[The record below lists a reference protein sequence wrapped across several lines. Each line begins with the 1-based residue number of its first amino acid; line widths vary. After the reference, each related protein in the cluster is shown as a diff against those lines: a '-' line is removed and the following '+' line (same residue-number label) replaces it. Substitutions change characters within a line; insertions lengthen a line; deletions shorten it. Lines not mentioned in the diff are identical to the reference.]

1 MIVKDVVR
9 ELALHSAASLQLA
22 MEILDRTARGVVLAV
37 DDEFHLLGTITDG
50 DIRRGLLAGLSLN
63 SPLKDILLRKTAS
76 EFAAPVTV
84 RMDAQRIDILRLM
97 DERSVRHIPVLDDEG
112 HVVDLVT
119 ADQLAP
125 HKLLTQAVVMAGG
138 FGSRLTPLTDQMP
151 KPMLEVGDKPI
162 LEHIVGQL
170 QQAGIRRL
178 SVTTHYRPE
187 VIEEHFGAGE
197 NFGLEIAYVNE
208 DQPLGTAGALSLL
221 APCEE
226 PMLVMNGDIM
236 TRVDFRAMLAFHRE
250 HGADLTVGVRQYDM
264 SVPYGV
270 VRCDG
275 AAVRAIEEKPVVNF
289 LVNAGIYLIE
299 PAAHRRIPSAQRFD
313 MTDLIAKLTAEGRSV
328 AAFPIVEYW
337 LDIGRHG
344 DFAQAQQDFKSW
356 EAAR

>member
-1 MIVKDVVR
+1 MKTHPLDETLWVAPEATIHEAMRRINASALGIVLV
-9 ELALHSAASLQLA
+9 
-22 MEILDRTARGVVLAV
+22 LDAGRR
-37 DDEFHLLGTITDG
+37 LLDTLTDG
-50 DIRRGLLAGLSLN
+50 DLRRAILDGSPLDAPVRGAIELKGAAHPHPCVAPVGSDSATLLALMRTHVIRQI
-63 SPLKDILLRKTAS
+63 PLIDAERR
-76 EFAAPVTV
+76 VT
-84 RMDAQRIDILRLM
+84 
-97 DERSVRHIPVLDDEG
+97 G
-112 HVVDLVT
+112 LVT
-119 ADQLAP
+119 IDDLLPEQAP
-125 HKLLTQAVVMAGG
+125 LQAVVMAGG
-138 FGSRLTPLTDQMP
+138 FGSRLTPLTDEMP
-151 KPMLEVGDKPI
+151 KPMLHVGDKPI

-170 QQAGIRRL
+170 QQAGIRRV
-178 SVTTHYRPE
+178 SFTTHYRPE
-187 VIEEHFGAGE
+187 AIEEHFGDGE

-226 PMLVMNGDIM
+226 PMLVMNGDIL

-270 VRCDG
+270 VRCEG
-275 AAVRAIEEKPVVNF
+275 AVVRAIEEKPVVNF

-299 PAAHRRIPSAQRFD
+299 PAAHRSIPPGQRFD
-313 MTDLIAKLTAEGRSV
+313 MTDLIAKLTAKGRSV

-344 DFAQAQQDFKSW
+344 DYAQAQQDFKSW

>member
-1 MIVKDVVR
+1 MKTHPLDETLWIAPEATIHEAMRRINASALGIVLV
-9 ELALHSAASLQLA
+9 
-22 MEILDRTARGVVLAV
+22 LDAGCR
-37 DDEFHLLGTITDG
+37 LLDTLTDG
-50 DIRRGLLAGLSLN
+50 DLRRAILDGSPLDAPVRGAIELKGAAHPHPCVAPVGSDPALLLALMRAQVIRQIPLIDAERRVTSLVTM
-63 SPLKDILLRKTAS
+63 DDLLP
-76 EFAAPVTV
+76 EAAP
-84 RMDAQRIDILRLM
+84 L
-97 DERSVRHIPVLDDEG
+97 
-112 HVVDLVT
+112 
-119 ADQLAP
+119 
-125 HKLLTQAVVMAGG
+125 QAVVMAGG
-138 FGSRLTPLTDQMP
+138 FGSRLTPLTDEMP
-151 KPMLEVGDKPI
+151 KPMLHVGDKPI

-170 QQAGIRRL
+170 QQAGIRRV
-178 SVTTHYRPE
+178 SFTTHYRPE
-187 VIEEHFGAGE
+187 AIEEHFGDGE

-226 PMLVMNGDIM
+226 PMLVMNGDIL

-275 AAVRAIEEKPVVNF
+275 ASVRAIEEKPVVNF

-299 PAAHRRIPSAQRFD
+299 PAAHRRIPAGQRFD

-344 DFAQAQQDFKSW
+344 DYSQAQQDFKSW
-356 EAAR
+356 EAAQ

>member
-1 MIVKDVVR
+1 MECINR
-9 ELALHSAASLQLA
+9 NSCGLAL
-22 MEILDRTARGVVLAV
+22 ILDAEDRLVRTL
-37 DDEFHLLGTITDG
+37 TDG
-50 DIRRGLLAGLSLN
+50 DIRRAVLAGISLN
-63 SPLKDILLRKTAS
+63 ASVGELLDRRDVVPTRD
-76 EFAAPVTV
+76 PVTARAGLPRAELLHIMHERAIHHV
-84 RMDAQRIDILRLM
+84 PLLDEAGRVAGVALLDELVADA
-97 DERSVRHIPVLDDEG
+97 
-112 HVVDLVT
+112 DL
-119 ADQLAP
+119 P
-125 HKLLTQAVVMAGG
+125 MHAVVMAGG
-138 FGSRLTPLTDQMP
+138 FGSRLTPLTDAVP
-151 KPMLEVGDKPI
+151 KPMLHVGDKPI

-170 QQAGIRRL
+170 QQAGIRRV
-178 SVTTHYRPE
+178 SFTTHYRPE
-187 VIEEHFGAGE
+187 AIEEHFGGGE

-221 APCEE
+221 APCDE

-270 VRCDG
+270 VRCEG

-299 PAAHRRIPSAQRFD
+299 PAAHRSIPSGQRFD

-344 DFAQAQQDFKSW
+344 DYAQAQQDFKSW

>member
-1 MIVKDVVR
+1 MIVKDAVR
-9 ELALHSAASLQLA
+9 ELALHSAASVQRA

-37 DDEFHLLGTITDG
+37 DDEFHLLHTITDG
-50 DIRRGLLAGLSLN
+50 DIRRGLLAGLTLH
-63 SPLKDILLRKTAS
+63 SPISEVIARKSVS
-76 EFAAPVTV
+76 EYAVPTTV
-84 RMDAQRIDILRLM
+84 RLGVPREEILRLM
-97 DERSVRHIPVLDDEG
+97 EERCLRHIPVVDADG

-119 ADQLAP
+119 ADQLVPNEVIA
-125 HKLLTQAVVMAGG
+125 QAVVMAGG
-138 FGSRLTPLTDQMP
+138 FGSRLMPLTDEMP
-151 KPMLEVGDKPI
+151 KPMLHVGDKPI

-170 QQAGIRRL
+170 QQAGIRRV
-178 SVTTHYRPE
+178 SFTTHYRPE
-187 VIEEHFGAGE
+187 AIEAHFGGGE

-208 DQPLGTAGALSLL
+208 DQPLGTAGALSML

-226 PMLVMNGDIM
+226 PMLVMNGDIL

-250 HGADLTVGVRQYDM
+250 HGADLTVGVRQYDL

-270 VRCDG
+270 VRCEG
-275 AAVRAIEEKPVVNF
+275 ASVRAIEEKPVVNF

-337 LDIGRHG
+337 LDIGRH
-344 DFAQAQQDFKSW
+344 DDYAQAQQDFKSW
-356 EAAR
+356 EASR

>member
-1 MIVKDVVR
+1 MNPVALK
-9 ELALHSAASLQLA
+9 ELAITPDTTVRAA
-22 MEILDRTARGVVLAV
+22 MECINRNSCGLALILDADGRLIHTV
-37 DDEFHLLGTITDG
+37 TDG
-50 DIRRGLLAGLSLN
+50 DIRRAVLAGISLDATAGELLDRRDVV
-63 SPLKDILLRKTAS
+63 PTPEPVTARAGTPRVELLRI
-76 EFAAPVTV
+76 
-84 RMDAQRIDILRLM
+84 MH
-97 DERSVRHIPVLDDEG
+97 ERSIHHLPLLDEAGRVSGVALLDDLAAAA
-112 HVVDLVT
+112 DL
-119 ADQLAP
+119 P
-125 HKLLTQAVVMAGG
+125 MQAVVMAGG
-138 FGSRLTPLTDQMP
+138 FGTRLTPLTDAVP
-151 KPMLEVGDKPI
+151 KPMLHVGDKPI

-170 QQAGIRRL
+170 QQAGIRRV
-178 SVTTHYRPE
+178 SFTTHYRPE
-187 VIEEHFGAGE
+187 VIEEHFGGGE
-197 NFGLEIAYVNE
+197 DFGLEIAYVNE

-226 PMLVMNGDIM
+226 PMLVMNGDIL

-270 VRCDG
+270 VRCEG

-299 PAAHRRIPSAQRFD
+299 PAAHRSIPSGQRFD

-344 DFAQAQQDFKSW
+344 DYSQAQQDFKSW

>member
-1 MIVKDVVR
+1 MKTHPLDETLWIAPEATIHEAMRRINASALGIVLV
-9 ELALHSAASLQLA
+9 
-22 MEILDRTARGVVLAV
+22 LDAGCR
-37 DDEFHLLGTITDG
+37 LLDTLTDG
-50 DIRRGLLAGLSLN
+50 DLRRAILDGSPLDAPVRGAIELKGAAHPHPCVAPVGSDPALLLALMRAQVIRQIPLIDAERRVTSLVTM
-63 SPLKDILLRKTAS
+63 DDLLP
-76 EFAAPVTV
+76 EAAP
-84 RMDAQRIDILRLM
+84 L
-97 DERSVRHIPVLDDEG
+97 
-112 HVVDLVT
+112 
-119 ADQLAP
+119 
-125 HKLLTQAVVMAGG
+125 QAVVMAGG
-138 FGSRLTPLTDQMP
+138 FGSRLMPLTDELP
-151 KPMLEVGDKPI
+151 KPMLHVGDKPI
-162 LEHIVGQL
+162 LEHIVGRL
-170 QQAGIRRL
+170 QQAGIRRV
-178 SVTTHYRPE
+178 SFTTHYRPE
-187 VIEEHFGAGE
+187 AIEAHFGGGE

-208 DQPLGTAGALSLL
+208 DQPLGTAGALSML

-226 PMLVMNGDIM
+226 PMLVMNGDIL

-275 AAVRAIEEKPVVNF
+275 ASVRAIEEKPVVNF

-299 PAAHRRIPSAQRFD
+299 PAAHRRIPAGQRFD

-344 DFAQAQQDFKSW
+344 DYSQAQQDFKSW